1 MKQGGARTY
10 AQTEIRKRL
19 TAELVRL
26 QERNSAYSLRSYA
39 RKLELSPSALSE
51 ILRGKRPLAVKT
63 ARRILERLCVAPHK
77 SEKILASFASGR
89 RSGAANEYRQLN
101 MDYFHVVSD
110 WYYFAIL
117 SLAETKDFRDDP
129 SWIARRLGIT
139 PAQARTALERLERME
154 MLARGHDGILHPT
167 GVQYATSSDIA
178 DLSIRKQHRQ
188 NLELAHRSLDR
199 DAVDARDFSSMSMA
213 LDPALIP
220 EAKNRIKKFRR
231 ELCAFLESGEKKE
244 VYKMCIQ
251 LFPLT
256 QTPIKENE
264 NESL

>member
-1 MKQGGARTY
+1 MKQGIARTH
-10 AQTEIRKRL
+10 AQSEIRKLL
-19 TAELVRL
+19 TAEFAHLQVR
-26 QERNSAYSLRSYA
+26 NPAYSLRSFA

-51 ILRGKRPLAVKT
+51 ILRGKRPLTVKS
-63 ARRILERLCVAPHK
+63 ARRILERLCIAPPK
-77 SEKILASFASGR
+77 TENILASFSSGR
-89 RSGAANEYRQLN
+89 RNVAANEFRQLN

-129 SWIARRLGIT
+129 DWIARRLAIT
-139 PAQARTALERLERME
+139 GAQARTALERLERME
-154 MLARGHDGILHPT
+154 MLARGGDGILRPT

-199 DAVDARDFSSMSMA
+199 DPVDGRDFSSMSMA
-213 LDPALIP
+213 IDPALIP
-220 EAKNRIKKFRR
+220 EAKNRIKEFRR

-244 VYKMCIQ
+244 VYRICIQ
-251 LFPLT
+251 LFPLSRT
-256 QTPIKENE
+256 QLNQGELK
-264 NESL
+264 